1 MSKYLQFVTSYFLI
15 YICAHLWVQI
25 RFKLSLNFKIDGMEN
40 FVVISRSRH
49 NLYFENT
56 PEDKLFLLLAW
67 C

>member
-1 MSKYLQFVTSYFLI
+1 M

-25 RFKLSLNFKIDGMEN
+25 RFKLSLNIKIDGMEN
-40 FVVISRSRH
+40 FVLISRSRH

-56 PEDKLFLLLAW
+56 PEDKLLLLLAW